1 MHELSL
7 MEEVRRLA
15 LAEIARQ
22 GGGRLRAL
30 TLRVGTLAGV
40 DPEALRFAFT
50 VLMEEEP
57 TAGSRLTLEMV
68 PATAFCGP
76 CGRPFACPDGLEP
89 CPQCGAISAE
99 LLGGR
104 ELELASLELE
114 LLDSGP
120 VRTSPPAAPPGG
132 DHGSDAAPGR
142 GAPHN
147 GPENHG

>member
-57 TAGSRLTLEMV
+57 TAGATLTLEPV
-68 PATAFCGP
+68 PATALCQP
-76 CGRPFACPDGLEP
+76 CGVPFACPDGLIP
-89 CPQCGAISAE
+89 CPSCGAISAA

-104 ELELASLELE
+104 ELELVSLAF
-114 LLDSGP
+114 D
-120 VRTSPPAAPPGG
+120 PPQGTG
-132 DHGSDAAPGR
+132 LR
-142 GAPHN
+142 G
-147 GPENHG
+147 